1 MFYVLNQIIVGS
13 REDDP
18 VSCALP
24 IGIVSEEKDL
34 ESEHGW
40 NTGTYTDYE
49 GYETM
54 EEAQQHYEKER
65 NKYYDKFVKP
75 YIETAKELEQWD

>member
-24 IGIVSEEKDL
+24 IGIVTEVKEM
-34 ESEHGW
+34 ETEHGW
-40 NTGTYTDYE
+40 NVGTYTDYD
-49 GYETM
+49 GYETF
-54 EEAQQHYEKER
+54 EEAQQQCEKER
-65 NKYYDKFVKP
+65 NKYYDRFVKP
-75 YIETAKELEQWD
+75 YMETTKGDR